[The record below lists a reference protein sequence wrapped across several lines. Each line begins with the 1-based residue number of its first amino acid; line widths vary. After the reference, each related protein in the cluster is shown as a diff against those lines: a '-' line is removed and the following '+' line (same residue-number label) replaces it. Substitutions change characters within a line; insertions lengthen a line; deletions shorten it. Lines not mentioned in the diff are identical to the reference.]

1 MDPPRRR
8 VLRLA
13 ATSARPELQVDA
25 APGHLIAGGLR
36 PRTGFYADGGGAE
49 YLRLSYCFPEPARI
63 REGIRRLADVVD
75 AETEIRATFGPDRAG
90 LPGGAGPAD
99 LTGPAGGPA
108 SR

>member
-1 MDPPRRR
+1 MLG
-8 VLRLA
+8 VA
-13 ATSARPELQVDA
+13 YV
-25 APGHLIAGGLR
+25 PG
-36 PRTGFYADGGGAE
+36 TGFYADGGGAE

-90 LPGGAGPAD
+90 LPGRAGPAD

-108 SR
+108 LQ